1 MMTLTRTEQLNDY
14 LNQTRALRFKAG
26 RHDCGLFVAGWVQ
39 IVTGV
44 DHGEQWRGQYTSLR
58 KGYEMLKAAGF
69 ETHVDLAASVLDE
82 VHPAF
87 AQIGDLASVE
97 EHAMGIFAGDR
108 IFVLRRNGLASV
120 SRLLAQR
127 GFTV

>member
-39 IVTGV
+39 IITGI
-44 DHGEQWRGQYTSLR
+44 DHGEQWRGHYTSLR
-58 KGYEMLKAAGF
+58 KGYAMLKASGF

-87 AQIGDLASVE
+87 AQTGDIAAIGDRSI
-97 EHAMGIFAGDR
+97 GIFAADR
-108 IFVLRRNGLASV
+108 VFVLRTDGLGHV
-120 SRLLAQR
+120 SRLRAER